1 MSAHVDTRRL
11 PLRAREYRTAGT
23 PNRMQSLE
31 AMTSFMGSWPVRPD
45 LTSSLLPVALSIVQR
60 LGRSPPVDT
69 SGGVEADV
77 MGRRVRGEQDLAQ
90 RLVEGIVEEVDVLPF
105 GRVILAS
112 DPVLVRQAQTVGPV
126 EQLPGRCR
134 AKRFEHAADAVAG
147 GGMARDL
154 HHSSILLAYSA
165 LLPCVVNSR
174 GRRSW
179 SRTSPEEHAR
189 PDSGSYS
196 NARTGWSPHIISLR
210 GMIPLPSNLVFKRF
224 YRHELRA
231 RRRTVS

>member
-1 MSAHVDTRRL
+1 
-11 PLRAREYRTAGT
+11 
-23 PNRMQSLE
+23 
-31 AMTSFMGSWPVRPD
+31 
-45 LTSSLLPVALSIVQR
+45 
-60 LGRSPPVDT
+60 
-69 SGGVEADV
+69 

-147 GGMARDL
+147 GGDGAGPPPFVDPLGIQRA
-154 HHSSILLAYSA
+154 LAVRGE
-165 LLPCVVNSR
+165 LQ

-210 GMIPLPSNLVFKRF
+210 GMIPLPSNLVFKDSTGTN
-224 YRHELRA
+224 YA
-231 RRRTVS
+231 RDGVPFHDAMHGYGPLPQIASLGDDADN